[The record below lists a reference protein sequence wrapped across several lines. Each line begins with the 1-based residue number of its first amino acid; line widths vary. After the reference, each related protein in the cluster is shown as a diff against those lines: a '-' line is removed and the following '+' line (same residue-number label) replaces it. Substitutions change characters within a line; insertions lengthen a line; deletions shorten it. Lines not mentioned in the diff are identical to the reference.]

1 MTISYNCDDKLLKVC
16 GFIAEESK
24 EQVIEMSTTS
34 LCCDSSELITY
45 YNNDY
50 CSNKVIVDSIIFSNY
65 TYSPDYTPGIPCL
78 GWFGFSWAFSID
90 GAANIVSVNGTKTV
104 TPCNGIPTTTNITST
119 YQLSGAERYY
129 MAGVGELF
137 EFDLNFITAEGCEI
151 NVIASFTTCPC
162 EQCNECEVDVPIAG
176 DITTTLVTNIS
187 NTFEM
192 VQEGRIYCAIFDK
205 ELNNGIT
212 SIHLITPDYD
222 IYTCLLI
229 DCGSELECKIT
240 SKIADNILCTSCG
253 KDINESFEL
262 YLEFQMLLSLLDCEK
277 CCQACQLYNKIDN
290 GLSKCNH
297 C

>member
-1 MTISYNCDDKLLKVC
+1 MTISYNCDDKLLKAC

-34 LCCDSSELITY
+34 LCCSDPELVTY

-65 TYSPDYTPGIPCL
+65 TYSPDYDPGTCT
-78 GWFGFSWAFSID
+78 GWFAFNWAFSID
-90 GAANIVSVNGTKTV
+90 GAANIVSVNGTETITPYVGSPTV
-104 TPCNGIPTTTNITST
+104 INITST
-119 YQLSGAERYY
+119 SQLSGSLQYDFSTS
-129 MAGVGELF
+129 VGELF

-151 NVIASFTTCPC
+151 NVIASFSTIC
-162 EQCNECEVDVPIAG
+162 EQCQCEMDLPIAG
-176 DITTTLVTNIS
+176 NITTTLVTNIS

-192 VQEGRIYCAIFDK
+192 VQEGKIYCAIFDK